1 MKENLDTTPA
11 AIASAALETSL
22 PSSVIEA
29 LQAGNKIQAIK
40 LLREQTAMGLKEA
53 KDIID
58 AFECEPA
65 EEIFDL
71 APGEVPKAKKTS
83 WRLIGLL
90 IAICFSA
97 YCFLKF
103 FG

>member
-29 LQAGNKIQAIK
+29 LLAGKKIQAIK

-65 EEIFDL
+65 GEIFDL
-71 APGEVPKAKKTS
+71 APGEVPKAKETS
-83 WRLIGLL
+83 WWFIGLL

-97 YCFLKF
+97 YYFLKI